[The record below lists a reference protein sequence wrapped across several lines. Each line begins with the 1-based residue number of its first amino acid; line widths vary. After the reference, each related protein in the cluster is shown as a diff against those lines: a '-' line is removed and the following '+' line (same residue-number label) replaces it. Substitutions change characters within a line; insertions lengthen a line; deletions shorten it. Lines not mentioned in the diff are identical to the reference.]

1 MNLKFERLIMRI
13 SPKILFTTAAVVALS
28 ACSSEAPPAA
38 ADETS
43 TDAMMDSS
51 ETTEPGTVVDVA
63 VGNPDFSTLVTAVTA
78 ADLGETL
85 AGEGP
90 FTVFAPTNEAFDKV
104 DPDTLN
110 ALLTPEKKDDLTA
123 LLTYHVVAGKLMAAD
138 VVKAITDGGG
148 TATLTTV
155 QGAPL
160 KATLDGD
167 KVILEDATGGKSTVI
182 LTDVDAS
189 NGVIHAIDTVVMPG

>member
-1 MNLKFERLIMRI
+1 MRI
-13 SPKILFTTAAVVALS
+13 SPKFLLTTAAIVTLA
-28 ACSSEAPPAA
+28 ACSSEAPPTA
-38 ADETS
+38 ADEGS
-43 TDAMMDSS
+43 ADAMMDSA
-51 ETTEPGTVVDVA
+51 ETAEPGTIVDVA

-78 ADLGETL
+78 ADLGATL

-104 DPDTLN
+104 DPATLS
-110 ALLTPEKKDDLTA
+110 A
-123 LLTYHVVAGKLMAAD
+123 LLTYHVVAGELKAAD

-160 KATLDGD
+160 KATLEGD
-167 KVILEDATGGKSTVI
+167 SVILEDAAGGKSKVI